1 MLTVLKRCTRK
12 APNFLENNMCLF
24 VVHKSKDYLFDNKK
38 YKTYIII
45 SYDKQNMNSKNKIRQ
60 G

>member
-1 MLTVLKRCTRK
+1 MEKS
-12 APNFLENNMCLF
+12 MCLF
-24 VVHKSKDYLFDNKK
+24 VVHKSNDYLFDNKK